1 MCLNLTNDSEVT
13 IVQSYRYCW
22 KYWFELKEAT
32 YRLRTLGLNEAG
44 SKGMPNIKVIGNY
57 INSLKRVKTQNFDI
71 ERTKWKGLKLKG
83 FLSYDIELESI
94 FLSFPWLSWFASWC
108 NINVWCHATCRSYTF
123 LTKRKRGVKH
133 RCRTC
138 SQWQIA
144 LIHVVSSSGMTY
156 ANVVSI
162 PAEKYNIYGIHHHL
176 SPSGAHAFNAVWTVL
191 HTLWKHIHV
200 LRKRP

>member
-94 FLSFPWLSWFASWC
+94 FFKFPLAFMVCLLMQYKCMMSCNMSVLYVPHQKKSFAKYIW
-108 NINVWCHATCRSYTF
+108 
-123 LTKRKRGVKH
+123 
-133 RCRTC
+133 RTYNR
-138 SQWQIA
+138 WQIA
-144 LIHVVSSSGMTY
+144 F
-156 ANVVSI
+156 I
-162 PAEKYNIYGIHHHL
+162 P
-176 SPSGAHAFNAVWTVL
+176 
-191 HTLWKHIHV
+191 
-200 LRKRP
+200 